1 MAEQMKVRT
10 KLLGSFILLILFT
23 LTIGY
28 MGIRG
33 IKQINHQN
41 EISALANRCLVDAQ
55 DAQVASLHYIIDK
68 DESYMVTASEESSN
82 VLSQALEAEN
92 LMLNEENKKLTQ
104 DLIATMKSYE
114 SHNVDFFTKQK
125 QINEAGVRRA
135 DSAFKILEY
144 IKLIINHEETRL
156 FENNRSGTIN
166 VVDAKRLIG
175 LQEIRNATNRFRI
188 NAYRY
193 QRSITQDDKDL
204 YSSGWDKEIEIVRT
218 LLTQAKSL
226 FNDKTM
232 LQYLDDSLKLIDEYQ
247 DDVFFYRDLQA
258 EQILIQKSQREEAS
272 HVMSDAR
279 EVRDGVS
286 EVINKVTTQNTTLAI
301 ILSIISAAIGIFI
314 AIILTRSI
322 SLQLGGEP
330 HEIVDIC
337 TRISEGDLTMDFP
350 GRKLTGVYQ
359 TMKDMT
365 DHLSVIVT
373 DIVSAADQV
382 ASGSEQV
389 SLSSQEI
396 SSGTNKQASNMEEVS
411 TSIEELNSNIQQN
424 MDNAQQSNIMAKQVS
439 VESQEG
445 SDAVA
450 ETVTAMKDIAEK
462 IFVIEDIARSTNML
476 ALNAAIE
483 AARAGEAGKG
493 FAVVAS
499 EVRKLAESSGTAAK
513 EITEISNNSV
523 HRAVAAQKKIQEIVP
538 SMQKTADLVE
548 EISMSSKEQNQG
560 AGQINGAIVQLDTV
574 VQQNASASE
583 ELASMSEE
591 LLSQATSMKS
601 TIGFFKLKGMK
612 SETNKKPSVIEYIPE
627 TKPVVVSGTPS
638 YPEPP
643 RQLITPTATLSAGIE
658 ESEMAEADF
667 EEF

>member
-1 MAEQMKVRT
+1 MKVRT

-23 LTIGY
+23 IIIGY

-33 IKQINHQN
+33 IKQINYQN

-55 DAQVASLHYIIDK
+55 DAQTASLRYIIDK

-82 VLSQALEAEN
+82 VISQALEAEN
-92 LMLNEENKKLTQ
+92 LMLSEENKKLTQ
-104 DLIATMKSYE
+104 DLIAAMKSYE
-114 SHNVDFFTKQK
+114 SHNVDFLTKQK

-135 DSAFKILEY
+135 DAAFKILEY
-144 IKLIINHEETRL
+144 IKLIINYEETRL
-156 FENNRSGTIN
+156 FENNRSGTIT

-218 LLTQAKSL
+218 LLTQAQSI
-226 FNDKTM
+226 FNDITM

-247 DDVFFYRDLQA
+247 KDVFFYRDLQA
-258 EQILIQKSQREEAS
+258 EQILIQKSQREEATL
-272 HVMSDAR
+272 VMSDAR

-286 EVINKVTTQNTTLAI
+286 EVIKKVTTQDTTLAI

-314 AIILTRSI
+314 AVILTRSI
-322 SLQLGGEP
+322 TFQLGGEP
-330 HEIVDIC
+330 HEIVDVC

-350 GRKLTGVYQ
+350 ERKLTGVYQ

-365 DHLSVIVT
+365 DHLTVIVT

-411 TSIEELNSNIQQN
+411 ASIEELNSNIQQN

-439 VESQEG
+439 AESQEG

-450 ETVTAMKDIAEK
+450 ETVTAMKNIAEK

-483 AARAGEAGKG
+483 AARAGEAGRG

-523 HRAVAAQKKIQEIVP
+523 HRAIAAQKKIQEIVP

-574 VQQNASASE
+574 IQQNASASE

-612 SETNKKPSVIEYIPE
+612 SETHKKQNVIEYLPE
-627 TKPVVVSGTPS
+627 TKPAVVSGTSS
-638 YPEPP
+638 YPETP
-643 RQLITPTATLSAGIE
+643 RQRITPTATLSAGIE